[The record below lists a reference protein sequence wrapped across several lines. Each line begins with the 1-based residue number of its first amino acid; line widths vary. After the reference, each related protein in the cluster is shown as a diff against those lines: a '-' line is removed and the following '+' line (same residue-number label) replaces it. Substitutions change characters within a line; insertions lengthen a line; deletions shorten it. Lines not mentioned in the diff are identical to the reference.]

1 MMAFLSDLVLS
12 IFSILPEL
20 LRQLP
25 LSGKI
30 AGGNT
35 YPPVR
40 AVSKRIGREKS
51 MGTHTSKHNR
61 SNCCYVSIFTS
72 AEFEQEPNQ
81 ISYLINNYFLEITTL
96 QTYCFLQQQ

>member
-40 AVSKRIGREKS
+40 AVSKRTGGRKAWE
-51 MGTHTSKHNR
+51 HIHP
-61 SNCCYVSIFTS
+61 SITEVI
-72 AEFEQEPNQ
+72 AAM
-81 ISYLINNYFLEITTL
+81 
-96 QTYCFLQQQ
+96 